1 MNKIFNTICNI
12 LAIKLQQMEL
22 DLKYK
27 KQLIENTSYKKA
39 FKELVK
45 IRNEE
50 IEFYLKQ
57 IKKLQEN
64 NA

>member
-27 KQLIENTSYKKA
+27 KQLIENNSYKKPPSNGA
-39 FKELVK
+39 
-45 IRNEE
+45 I
-50 IEFYLKQ
+50 
-57 IKKLQEN
+57 
-64 NA
+64 